1 MPLNGPIVPKQEL
14 VGLTLSS
21 QTLLQISKKL
31 HFSLY
36 LQLLLTPSVSSPTEK
51 IQKSFAKVYH
61 QHVCSLWGTCYE
73 DMLQWKFSLRGMP
86 LFEKKKQHVTWNS
99 SADLSSCFMKQEQ
112 NNFRFQCWIVC
123 TAQTCELSPIQHAS
137 MPPSACASTVPA
149 SALFLWHAPHAYM
162 RRGLSSLHVPTNVP
176 QCVSTLI
183 PSATMPFLLSDYET
197 HTLGSSWLNIS
208 VPSELTIRSAGKR
221 SALSTTWLDTWFSL
235 EHKKEKQF
243 DVIISSFQKWIYSR
257 MTLKTLATANTFD
270 VLLSSRA
277 HSFFTLT
284 VQT

>member
-1 MPLNGPIVPKQEL
+1 MSAHS
-14 VGLTLSS
+14 GL
-21 QTLLQISKKL
+21 
-31 HFSLY
+31 
-36 LQLLLTPSVSSPTEK
+36 
-51 IQKSFAKVYH
+51 
-61 QHVCSLWGTCYE
+61 HVTRTCYSE
-73 DMLQWKFSLRGMP
+73 SFLCVAWQKK
-86 LFEKKKQHVTWNS
+86 KKKQHVTWNS

-112 NNFRFQCWIVC
+112 NNFSFQCWIVC
-123 TAQTCELSPIQHAS
+123 TAQTCELSPIQHVS

-176 QCVSTLI
+176 QCVSTLV

-221 SALSTTWLDTWFSL
+221 SVLSTTWLDTWFSL
-235 EHKKEKQF
+235 LHKKEKQVDF
-243 DVIISSFQKWIYSR
+243 IIFSLQKWIYSR
-257 MTLKTLATANTFD
+257 TTLKTLATANTFD

-277 HSFFTLT
+277 HNFFHANRTHLNFLTTLFMFLRALT
-284 VQT
+284 ALLRLQSKFH